1 MTFKLPWA
9 INNHI
14 IIRVQFK
21 LASCACTKL
30 PWVLEAF
37 HARFP
42 GFRSSIYSYPKLRP
56 WAEDV
61 STYGLPRSISP
72 QTLHTW
78 KKTFG
83 THGSLK
89 LKKYVSLPT
98 ATLSNCQMFSPV
110 DIEETVFNRNKYQS
124 LLSLL
129 LLAPRS
135 GLELNDSVG
144 H

>member
-1 MTFKLPWA
+1 MPVFLGFD
-9 INNHI
+9 
-14 IIRVQFK
+14 RVFIVTRSFDLGPK
-21 LASCACTKL
+21 MCRSTACSEASRRKRRTR
-30 PWVLEAF
+30 E
-37 HARFP
+37 
-42 GFRSSIYSYPKLRP
+42 
-56 WAEDV
+56 
-61 STYGLPRSISP
+61 
-72 QTLHTW
+72 

-98 ATLSNCQMFSPV
+98 ATLSNCQMFSLV